1 MKKIIVRILLLFIL
15 VFIVLMISGCSSQ
28 SEQYEKA
35 MTLYE
40 KTKFAE
46 VAKVFGKIK
55 NYENAEKMQEKC
67 ILLTSWQNT
76 ESAEKNAFRMEGL
89 RREWKVLDKKDGR
102 ALLLSKY
109 GLDPAFEERYKRLMT
124 YKGM

>member
-1 MKKIIVRILLLFIL
+1 MKKIILRILLLFIL
-15 VFIVLMISGCSSQ
+15 VFIVLMITGCSSQ

-46 VAKVFGKIK
+46 AAKVFGKIK

-76 ESAEKNAFRMEGL
+76 EGAEKTL
-89 RREWKVLDKKDGR
+89 
-102 ALLLSKY
+102 
-109 GLDPAFEERYKRLMT
+109 
-124 YKGM
+124 